1 MKKLDHYLE
10 NAIKNIEDDREI
22 TKELLDDV
30 MRYLSKSEERHQTVG
45 PIAAKYVETLQRSNE
60 QLVKISG
67 LIHKQQSGDTG
78 LSESDR
84 ADIFDMLQAENE
96 EGETS
101 DG

>member
-1 MKKLDHYLE
+1 MKNLDHYLE

-30 MRYLSKSEERHQTVG
+30 MRYLGKNEEHHQSVG
-45 PIAAKYVETLQRSNE
+45 QIAAKYVETLQRSNE

-78 LSESDR
+78 LSDTDR
-84 ADIFDMLQAENE
+84 ADIFDILQKEV
-96 EGETS
+96 S
-101 DG
+101 DGEKL

>member
-10 NAIKNIEDDREI
+10 AAI
-22 TKELLDDV
+22 
-30 MRYLSKSEERHQTVG
+30 
-45 PIAAKYVETLQRSNE
+45 TLQRSNE

-84 ADIFDMLQAENE
+84 ADIFDILQGDPA
-96 EGETS
+96 
-101 DG
+101 DV

>member
-1 MKKLDHYLE
+1 MINLDHYLE

-30 MRYLSKSEERHQTVG
+30 MRYLSKDEQHHQSVG

-60 QLVKISG
+60 QLVKISN

-78 LSESDR
+78 LSDTDR
-84 ADIFDMLQAENE
+84 ADIFDMLQKED
-96 EGETS
+96 S
-101 DG
+101 DASS